1 MISIYERNKKKS
13 EFAIRA
19 RPVGVR
25 PGRGAPNPK
34 SLAENISKSICRINF
49 IFSQNVYYYNLQV
62 QVMFWVL
69 ILKTLIVRTDLL
81 FWDITCPGMPP
92 PTGRGGGSTFEK
104 VNRTCRNYSWSLS
117 ENLEAKPQAVPFI
130 FSAESGYPW
139 FSRKVGQW
147 RFCRYFI

>member
-1 MISIYERNKKKS
+1 MKEIKKNRS
-13 EFAIRA
+13 LPSGPARSGSGPAGA
-19 RPVGVR
+19 RPT
-25 PGRGAPNPK
+25 PNLLRRIYRK
-34 SLAENISKSICRINF
+34 VFVESTSFFHRMFIIIISRCKLCF
-49 IFSQNVYYYNLQV
+49 G
-62 QVMFWVL
+62 VL